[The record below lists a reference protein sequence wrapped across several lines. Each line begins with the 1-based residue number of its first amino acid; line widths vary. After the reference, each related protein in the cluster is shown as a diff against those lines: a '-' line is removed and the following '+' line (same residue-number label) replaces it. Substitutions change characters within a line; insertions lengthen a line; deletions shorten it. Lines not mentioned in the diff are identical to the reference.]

1 MKQVL
6 SIEISRFIVER
17 MVNAEDSY
25 LKIYGLEIR
34 GCSVNCFNAQ
44 PSLYKKKNSYSCKK
58 KVIDALVLP
67 YSAAEQEPGD
77 LNKA

>member
-1 MKQVL
+1 MHNQV
-6 SIEISRFIVER
+6 STRKRTAIPV
-17 MVNAEDSY
+17 
-25 LKIYGLEIR
+25 
-34 GCSVNCFNAQ
+34 
-44 PSLYKKKNSYSCKK
+44 KK